1 MAADPVTLTSI
12 RASAPNRSQLALV
25 DKQWLVDTVFR
36 LQNLLAQHEE
46 RIAAL
51 EAK

>member
-1 MAADPVTLTSI
+1 MAANTVTLTSV
-12 RASAPNRSQLALV
+12 RTSAPVKSELAKA
-25 DKQWLVDTVFR
+25 DKDWLVDTVFR
-36 LQNLLAQHEE
+36 LTNLLTQHEA